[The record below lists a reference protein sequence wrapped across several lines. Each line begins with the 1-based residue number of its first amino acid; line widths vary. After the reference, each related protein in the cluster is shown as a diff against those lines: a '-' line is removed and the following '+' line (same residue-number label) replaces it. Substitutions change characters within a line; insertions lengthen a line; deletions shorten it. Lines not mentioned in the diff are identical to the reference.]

1 MTPRFLRVPLQK
13 NQDYQ
18 ATAHCYSLHKIFTT
32 TITNNFLKATMAPQQ
47 SVSFDEWDDDE
58 MIVPSVIKSSSGPQ
72 NQDCDSELGKSSSS
86 SLAEPG
92 PTQMTSSS
100 TKELPPSILRR
111 RLQQQQR
118 GSSSLSS
125 SSLPPPHWPK
135 RLRVH
140 FADGPRRPISSSP
153 PSVVTAIYYR
163 PRTPVADVPS
173 LYYSALDV
181 KIFKREFR
189 ALLKSQKL
197 ARQRLQQNSEE
208 RLSSSTNVSDAAC
221 SQVRTTTVQHRDN
234 SFWRSKVSRWS
245 AQTKT
250 TPTTVSEEDTSS
262 VGNGESNQCITD
274 YDDEVH
280 SPSSGQGGIFSSV
293 FDVAREAA
301 SIFGTSSGSSSYYHK
316 DRVPQ
321 QNQNH
326 LIDTLYLF

>member
-1 MTPRFLRVPLQK
+1 
-13 NQDYQ
+13 
-18 ATAHCYSLHKIFTT
+18 
-32 TITNNFLKATMAPQQ
+32 MAPQQ
-47 SVSFDEWDDDE
+47 TVDFNEWDDDE
-58 MIVPSVIKSSSGPQ
+58 MIVPSARIINSGPQ
-72 NQDCDSELGKSSSS
+72 SQDCDCELGQSSSS
-86 SLAEPG
+86 VEPES
-92 PTQMTSSS
+92 TIMTPRSP

-111 RLQQQQR
+111 RLCPTQQQQQE
-118 GSSSLSS
+118 GHSLSS
-125 SSLPPPHWPK
+125 LPSHWPK
-135 RLRVH
+135 RQRVH

-153 PSVVTAIYYR
+153 PSVITAIYYR

-181 KIFKREFR
+181 KNFKREFR

-208 RLSSSTNVSDAAC
+208 RLSSTTDVSHAAC
-221 SQVRTTTVQHRDN
+221 PQGRTTTTVHHRDN

-245 AQTKT
+245 AQTK
-250 TPTTVSEEDTSS
+250 PTSATVSDDLSS
-262 VGNGESNQCITD
+262 GGNGESTNQCITD

-280 SPSSGQGGIFSSV
+280 SPSGPGGIFSSV

-301 SIFGTSSGSSSYYHK
+301 SLFGTSGSSTYYHK
-316 DRVPQ
+316 DRAPQ